1 MNAMNRRAAFVLLVV
16 MACAKPAAVVAIDAG
31 ADALDAGVA
40 GVVTAQK
47 LDAWLR
53 WQSAVL
59 ALDAGTE
66 VRVRAR
72 EEAQLLRE
80 VGLAPADADLIEAV
94 VAAVVSERNLEKISG
109 SEAMAQFKQRL
120 ETLAPEQRAKAEA
133 ALGDARA
140 KNAAPLV
147 QAETEFGA
155 EAVRVVLAREAEVTR
170 AWETLLQLQRSNGR

>member
-1 MNAMNRRAAFVLLVV
+1 MSSMIRVLALVCLTL
-16 MACAKPAAVVAIDAG
+16 MGCAKPAATMTVDAG
-31 ADALDAGVA
+31 TANVDAGVA

-59 ALDAGTE
+59 SVDAGTE

-72 EEAQLLRE
+72 EEARLLRE
-80 VGLAPADADLIEAV
+80 VGLAPADADLIEAL

-120 ETLAPEQRAKAEA
+120 ETLSPEQRAKAQA
-133 ALGDARA
+133 ALGNGAA
-140 KNAAPLV
+140 QNAAPLV

-155 EAVRVVLAREAEVTR
+155 DAVHVVLAREVEVTR
-170 AWETLLQLQRSNGR
+170 AWETLLQLQSGKK